1 MMSEQETLQERL
13 NDLECKFVFQQE
25 TIEALNTEVTKQWNV
40 IDQLRKQL
48 ERMTDQIV
56 TLEDQMGDPRNEPP
70 PPHY

>member
-1 MMSEQETLQERL
+1 MSEQKELQERL
-13 NDLECKFVFQQE
+13 NEMECKYAFQQE
-25 TIEALNTEVTKQWNV
+25 TIETLNAEVTKQWAI
-40 IDQLRKQL
+40 IDQLVNKL